1 MFIKLQDDIWIVWFT
16 EIERAQSRFNRR
28 HVAKVFWYLN
38 SKRNIPFWFGN
49 FLLTYGNLDI
59 CANWGKARKL
69 ERVAD
74 VVGVGRNTVLRK
86 KSIQFEMKHTKRVWE
101 VHPRFECLCSKLQ
114 PIVGTL
120 VNLVFTAFSGLVE
133 PADAKAFPSPPPN
146 PKWPWK
152 RGWLHWQL
160 HRDEDLDWY
169 IGKEG
174 KWAWP

>member
-74 VVGVGRNTVLRK
+74 VVRVGRNAVLRK

-114 PIVGTL
+114 PVVGTL
-120 VNLVFTAFSGLVE
+120 VNLVFTAFSGLVVTSRCQGL
-133 PADAKAFPSPPPN
+133 FPPHHQTRNGPGN
-146 PKWPWK
+146 EVDCIDNFIVTRTWT
-152 RGWLHWQL
+152 GT
-160 HRDEDLDWY
+160 
-169 IGKEG
+169 
-174 KWAWP
+174 